1 VAALFRDRE
10 AAGVALAKKLQ
21 EFRDRDVVVLGLP
34 RGGVPVA
41 AVVASELGKP
51 LDIIGVR
58 KLGVPGQEELAMG
71 AIGEGGVRVFN
82 DALLQHLDIGE
93 EDIVRVEALQQDV
106 LAERLALFRSGRPE
120 VSLAGKIALVVDDGL
135 ATGATARAACLVAR
149 AKGAT
154 RVVLAVPVAP
164 REESV
169 SFPGADQIVVVS
181 TPEPFIGVGR
191 HYEVFDQTS
200 DEDVRAALAK
210 PTTGDTGQSS

>member
-1 VAALFRDRE
+1 VALFRDRE
-10 AAGVALAKKLQ
+10 AAGAALAKKLH
-21 EFRDRDVVVLGLP
+21 EFRDQDVVVLGLP

-51 LDIIGVR
+51 LEIIGVR

-82 DALLQHLDIGE
+82 DALLRHLDVGE
-93 EDIVRVEALQQDV
+93 EDIAAVEAHQQGV
-106 LAERLALFRSGRPE
+106 LATRLALFRSGRPE
-120 VSLAGKIALVVDDGL
+120 VSLAGRIALIVDDGL

-169 SFPGADQIVVVS
+169 SFPGADQIVVVA

-200 DEDVRAALAK
+200 DEDVVSLLA
-210 PTTGDTGQSS
+210 TAGR

>member
-1 VAALFRDRE
+1 MASLFRDRT
-10 AAGVALAKKLQ
+10 AAGAALAKELE
-21 EFRDRDVVVLGLP
+21 EFRDLDVVVLGLP

-41 AVVASELGKP
+41 AVVALELGKP

-82 DALLQHLDIGE
+82 DELLAHLDVSD
-93 EDIVRVEALQQDV
+93 EDVLRVEAHQQGV
-106 LAERLALFRSGRPE
+106 LAKRLALFRSGRPE
-120 VSLAGKIALVVDDGL
+120 VSLAGKIALIVDDGL

-200 DEDVRAALAK
+200 DEDVVSLLAMA
-210 PTTGDTGQSS
+210 GR